1 MQRSSLGEVSCSI
14 ARTVQIV
21 GEWWTPLILR
31 DLFAGLTRFEDLRR
45 DLGIASNVLTDRLSH
60 LAEHGVV
67 ERRLYQE
74 SPPRSEYVLTEKGRA
89 LFPIVAALIAWGD
102 RWEARPEGP
111 PTILWHESC
120 GRPARAEVVCS
131 HCGKEL
137 ASENV
142 ISVAGP
148 GGRIGPGTRLIG
160 PVLAQRAAD
169 LRRSRSRSKGA
180 RRGRRAR

>member
-31 DLFAGLTRFEDLRR
+31 DLFAGLTRFEDL
-45 DLGIASNVLTDRLSH
+45 
-60 LAEHGVV
+60 
-67 ERRLYQE
+67 
-74 SPPRSEYVLTEKGRA
+74 
-89 LFPIVAALIAWGD
+89 
-102 RWEARPEGP
+102 
-111 PTILWHESC
+111 WHEPC